1 MYRRSYQSGFLS
13 ILYSCG
19 SAPLE
24 LWGMHVK
31 NGYIRRVIDEE
42 VKSLALE
49 LAGTNVATTYIYCPA
64 EKKKVLGISLPFLIM
79 IIKNMKR
86 YFTFEITI
94 LDDKNMHRR
103 FRVSNFQST
112 TRVRPFC
119 TTMPIGLSG
128 GWNQIQ
134 FNLADFTRRAYGS
147 NYIETT
153 RMQIHANCRVRRIY
167 FASRLYSDEELPAEY
182 KLFLPIHRKKCVR
195 EKPEDRE
202 IKHEKP
208 EVEEPPVLYK
218 TPSEQ
223 IIKEEVEKEEEPE
236 IEVPPEVPEPEP
248 QPEEVHIPEPKIPI
262 EDEMEEYEIEHEY
275 EIDDRHIFE
284 EEDTVIAAIETA
296 VEEAVEETVEEHDEE
311 EDFILNEMAM
321 EDEG

>member
-1 MYRRSYQSGFLS
+1 MFRNTYQRGFVT

-19 SAPLE
+19 PAPLE

-31 NGYIRRVIDEE
+31 NGYIRRIIDDE
-42 VKSLALE
+42 VKSLVLE

-64 EKKKVLGISLPFLIM
+64 EKKKVLGISLPFLII

-119 TTMPIGLSG
+119 TTMPIGLSN

-134 FNLADFTRRAYGS
+134 FNLADFTRRAYGT
-147 NYIETT
+147 NYVETT
-153 RMQIHANCRVRRIY
+153 RMQMHANCRIRRIY
-167 FASRLYSDEELPAEY
+167 FSSRLYNDEELPAEY
-182 KLFLPIHRKKCVR
+182 KLFLPIHQRKCVR
-195 EKPEDRE
+195 EKVDVKS
-202 IKHEKP
+202 ISKHEKP
-208 EVEEPPVLYK
+208 EVEEPPILYK

-223 IIKEEVEKEEEPE
+223 VGSEETKEKGVDD
-236 IEVPPEVPEPEP
+236 IEVPSEVSVPLEETEVPETKISM
-248 QPEEVHIPEPKIPI
+248 EEEIG
-262 EDEMEEYEIEHEY
+262 EDEEYDVEEHEY
-275 EIDDRHIFE
+275 KIDDRHIFE
-284 EEDTVIAAIETA
+284 DEEIAIEAAMAA
-296 VEEAVEETVEEHDEE
+296 VEEHEDEE
-311 EDFILNEMAM
+311 EDLILDEIIM